1 MPGWKQTRTS
11 SQISVIV
18 NRKKMEY
25 YFNTVLTASF
35 DEAIQLTTEALKSEG
50 FGIISDIDIQAKLN
64 EKLGV
69 SFKKYRILGACNPG
83 YAYKALQA
91 EEKIGTML
99 PCNVIVIEQANG
111 QVEVAAVNPI
121 SSMMAVNNPE
131 LEPVAMAV
139 TEKLKKVIDSLSRS
153 SGIPESSH

>member
-1 MPGWKQTRTS
+1 
-11 SQISVIV
+11 
-18 NRKKMEY
+18 MEY

-99 PCNVIVIEQANG
+99 PCNVIVIEQGNG

-121 SSMMAVNNPE
+121 SSMMAVDNPE
-131 LEPVAMAV
+131 LEPVARAV

-153 SGIPESSH
+153 PGIPESSH